1 MKPRRFGQAR
11 VARVRRA
18 LRPGK
23 RRVGRGTPRAP
34 PRGRALILR
43 VSRPAAGSFVTLW
56 ARQVAPMAT
65 ARSAFGAGVA
75 DGCILAIG
83 GSDGQARRA
92 LPPPTAP
99 ATAPHHTGCDALAPQ
114 HLTLWSPCPLRT
126 NRTRRVLHP
135 VLMRRLPTDASY
147 HPSSH
152 HPSPPAPAP
161 PAPPPGAARRGR
173 DADGA
178 RGRLR
183 AQVSQ
188 RSVEKY
194 DPAADAW
201 LPAAGMTTRRE
212 NHAVAVSARAPRPP
226 ASPAPR

>member
-1 MKPRRFGQAR
+1 
-11 VARVRRA
+11 
-18 LRPGK
+18 
-23 RRVGRGTPRAP
+23 
-34 PRGRALILR
+34 
-43 VSRPAAGSFVTLW
+43 
-56 ARQVAPMAT
+56 MAT

-75 DGCILAIG
+75 DGCIFAIG

-99 ATAPHHTGCDALAPQ
+99 ATAPHKRGCDALVPQ
-114 HLTLWSPCPLRT
+114 HHALWS
-126 NRTRRVLHP
+126 
-135 VLMRRLPTDASY
+135 SY
-147 HPSSH
+147 HPF
-152 HPSPPAPAP
+152 PPAPAP
-161 PAPPPGAARRGR
+161 PAPPSGAARRGR
-173 DADGA
+173 GADAA

-212 NHAVAVSARAPRPP
+212 NHAVAVSARAPRPL